1 MFFQAYGFIAVSLFL
16 FKRRLKVISRG
27 EIIMKMDIRVERTQ
41 APKEKPGK
49 GADLPFGHV
58 FTDHMF
64 IMDYDSEN
72 GWHDARIVHFGPI
85 ELHPGSTILHYGAGA
100 FLGMKAYRKED

>member
-1 MFFQAYGFIAVSLFL
+1 MFFQAYGFIAVSLFV
-16 FKRRLKVISRG
+16 FQRRLKVISRG

-58 FTDHMF
+58 
-64 IMDYDSEN
+64 
-72 GWHDARIVHFGPI
+72 
-85 ELHPGSTILHYGAGA
+85 HYGLRCGERLA
-100 FLGMKAYRKED
+100 